1 MVLQAR
7 RRADTV
13 NDSSPPGRR
22 FPLRLERMVREPRS
36 LVTRPGREP
45 RPVSGLGLDSD
56 GVRRGLIARL
66 RLDTSLHPAVLDAM
80 SHVPRHVFV
89 DDGLVAQ
96 AYEDTSLP
104 IGHGQTISKPSV
116 VARMLSLLMAG
127 DRARLDR
134 PLGNV
139 LEIGTGCGYQ
149 TAILMRLAQR
159 VVSVER
165 IQGLHDKARERL
177 AMMRGDQVRL
187 VYGDGMLGHPPLAPY
202 DTIIAA
208 ACGEQ
213 IPDPWREQLAVGGR
227 LVAPLAHGQ
236 GGLQTLCI
244 VERDDSG
251 YRQSTCESV
260 QFVAL
265 KSGSV

>member
-1 MVLQAR
+1 
-7 RRADTV
+7 
-13 NDSSPPGRR
+13 
-22 FPLRLERMVREPRS
+22 MVREPRR
-36 LVTRPGREP
+36 LVARDALESRPAA
-45 RPVSGLGLDSD
+45 GLGLDSD
-56 GVRRGLIARL
+56 GVRKGLIERL
-66 RLDTSLHPAVLDAM
+66 RQDTSLHPAVLDAM
-80 SHVPRHVFV
+80 GHVARHAFV

-116 VARMLSLLMAG
+116 VARMLSLLMVG
-127 DRARLDR
+127 DRARLAK

-165 IQGLHDKARERL
+165 IQGLHDRARERL
-177 AMMRGDQVRL
+177 SGLRGDQIRL
-187 VYGDGMLGHPPLAPY
+187 VYGDGMLGHPPMAPY
-202 DTIIAA
+202 DSIISA
-208 ACGEQ
+208 ACGAQ
-213 IPDPWREQLAVGGR
+213 IPEQWKAQLAVGGR
-227 LVAPLAHGQ
+227 LVAPVATGP
-236 GGLQTLCI
+236 GLQTLCI
-244 VERDDSG
+244 VERHESG
-251 YRQSTCESV
+251 YRQSTCEAV